1 MADIIWLWRLPPI
14 KADRE
19 GSVETFFKNFNKE
32 VLINGSSNSF
42 LENFDGFAKNRQNA
56 TTNKLNSS
64 LFYCIKSVDSI
75 SSQAKSPKH

>member
-1 MADIIWLWRLPPI
+1 MANIIWLWKLPPI

-42 LENFDGFAKNRQNA
+42 LENFDGFAKSRQNT

-64 LFYCIKSVDSI
+64 LFTPLNLLILSQVKSIK
-75 SSQAKSPKH
+75 P